1 MENNNTID
9 NQYNIIRTL
18 GQGGLS
24 TVYLVRRINN
34 NAEYAA
40 RVRLNNQNNPNIL
53 TPQHELQMTTAASA
67 LNNPNI
73 IQLVAHGI
81 GTVINNGIVTN
92 NANYMIV
99 EYCPKR
105 DLFLYSSLRRFSE
118 RHAKYI
124 FKKILLGVRALHEAK
139 ICHRDLKLDNV
150 LLTQNFNIKISNF
163 SLAARLQQNNLLN
176 DFVGTIRY
184 KSPQIVNHIPYHGK
198 KADIFSLGVL
208 LFALVSGIF
217 GFNQATNHDP
227 LYNLIIN
234 GNFTLYWAQIGNHIG
249 NIHFSEE
256 FKNLY
261 IKMVD
266 FNENIRPNID
276 EVLNNNW
283 FNEINNLDEIQ
294 LNELKASVLNE
305 FLEREN

>member
-40 RVRLNNQNNPNIL
+40 RVRLNNQNNPNNPNIL

-99 EYCPKR
+99 EYCPKG
-105 DLFLYSSLRRFSE
+105 DLYQYSSLRRFSE

-124 FKKILLGVRALHEAK
+124 FKKILLGVELCMK
-139 ICHRDLKLDNV
+139 LK
-150 LLTQNFNIKISNF
+150 
-163 SLAARLQQNNLLN
+163 
-176 DFVGTIRY
+176 
-184 KSPQIVNHIPYHGK
+184 
-198 KADIFSLGVL
+198 
-208 LFALVSGIF
+208 FAI
-217 GFNQATNHDP
+217 
-227 LYNLIIN
+227 
-234 GNFTLYWAQIGNHIG
+234 
-249 NIHFSEE
+249 
-256 FKNLY
+256 
-261 IKMVD
+261 
-266 FNENIRPNID
+266 
-276 EVLNNNW
+276 
-283 FNEINNLDEIQ
+283 EI
-294 LNELKASVLNE
+294 
-305 FLEREN
+305 